1 VSIAFIELDQL
12 GFNREWF
19 LGPYRSKDQQPSFF
33 GPLQGGLILG
43 FTCVASTI
51 PTKDL
56 ASGLAASSIDLVNR
70 ALVLISFW
78 LPQLWGAYG
87 FSTYNVFE
95 PVVDPAL
102 HALGGLVGE
111 GDGHYVRPDR
121 SLRR

>member
-1 VSIAFIELDQL
+1 M
-12 GFNREWF
+12 
-19 LGPYRSKDQQPSFF
+19 
-33 GPLQGGLILG
+33 
-43 FTCVASTI
+43 
-51 PTKDL
+51 PTKAL

-78 LPQLWGAYG
+78 LPQLWGAYR

-111 GDGHYVRPDR
+111 GDGHYGRPDR